1 MSGVG
6 RIPLVIGEVFI
17 DFTVTAPGS
26 ENKLRLGGIA
36 HAARGFWALDIPF
49 RAAVVL
55 PEYLEEAARKYFKA
69 LGCVDFRVV
78 GLVRGAPNVTVL
90 FDQIELA
97 DQGYDTL
104 LRDEKTVELLPA
116 VLADIACEDVLIF
129 PGSFDLP
136 AVCAALP
143 STAKLHIDIAYD
155 VDNPDVLAAIPQKI
169 ETILISTSSPL
180 FKSVAN
186 DGLDGLMGAF
196 NEIAPAAVILKEN
209 RGGSRMVIAAKGSVD
224 ALPAQLG
231 TTINSVGVGD
241 VFAASYVSLYINGR
255 VEAAW
260 RATFA
265 AAAYSQTTEPD
276 LFKAYVKRDL
286 RLDFDELQQLEG
298 VFLPWEKRQ
307 ELAIYLA
314 APDFSYAD
322 RSAIDKAL
330 ASLCYHNFRV
340 RRPVVENGELPPG
353 SSPAMLQRT
362 YRSDYDLLKECA
374 LVFAVPTGRDP
385 GTLVEVGIAIEAK
398 IPVVVYDPTG
408 ENENT
413 MVVAGADCYSADLDQ
428 CLNSVFGIL
437 SGAASP

>member
-1 MSGVG
+1 MSGTEP
-6 RIPLVIGEVFI
+6 IPLLIGEVFI
-17 DFTVTAPGS
+17 DFTVTAAGS

-36 HAARGFWALDIPF
+36 HAARGFWVLDMPF
-49 RAAVVL
+49 RAAVIL

-69 LGCVDFRVV
+69 FGCVDFRVV
-78 GLVRGAPNVTVL
+78 GQVRGAPNVTVL

-104 LRDEKTVELLPA
+104 LREEKMVELLPA
-116 VLADIACEDVLIF
+116 VLADIACKDVLIF
-129 PGSFDLP
+129 PGSFDLL

-155 VDNPDVLAAIPQKI
+155 IDNPEILAAIPQQI

-186 DGLDGLMGAF
+186 DSLDGLIEAF
-196 NEIAPAAVILKEN
+196 KACAPVTVIVKEN
-209 RGGSRMVIAAKGSVD
+209 RGGSRMVVSGEGSVV

-231 TTINSVGVGD
+231 TTKNSVGVGD
-241 VFAASYVSLYINGR
+241 VFAANYVSHYSKGR

-286 RLDFDELQQLEG
+286 RLDFDELQQLGG
-298 VFLPWEKRQ
+298 VFLPWEMRRNFS
-307 ELAIYLA
+307 IYLA
-314 APDFSYAD
+314 APDFSYAN
-322 RSAIDKAL
+322 RSAIDTAL
-330 ASLCYHNFRV
+330 ASLSYHNFNV
-340 RRPVVENGELPPG
+340 RRPIVENGELPPG
-353 SSPAMLQRT
+353 SSPAILQRT

-374 LVFAVPTGRDP
+374 LVFAVPTERDP
-385 GTLVEVGIAIEAK
+385 GTLVEIGIAIEAK
-398 IPVVVYDPTG
+398 IPVIVYDPTG

-413 MVVAGADCYSADLDQ
+413 MVVAGADFYSADLDQ
-428 CLNSVFGIL
+428 CLSSVFRIL
-437 SGAASP
+437 SGVASQ